1 MTIPEESMISEEL
14 KANLA
19 DNAFDFLEKAIEQFD
34 KEPKYSITNFAIAVE
49 LFLKLRLMHEDWE
62 LICTS
67 KSPNLSAL
75 KDGSAR
81 TINFSDI
88 VPKIEENTCYRFS
101 IDMKKCFEEI
111 AKHRNRIVHFYHG
124 DLFDEKGKIFIQELK
139 GWQHLQTLINDW
151 GFIFYDDT
159 SPPDDALPYREKI
172 SRIDELMNKNKKFL
186 EEKYNLIK
194 SEIQED
200 KKNGITYIE
209 CSICE
214 YDALQ
219 KIKEPDVPAKD
230 YLGRN
235 VCRVCDFSESFIQ
248 IPCPDGSCNEIIRLN
263 EGEGLI
269 SVDKTICPECD
280 EDITI
285 KYVKENLET
294 RSRGEIDE
302 AYKDGDDVGYAN
314 CSFCD
319 HHECVIE
326 HHDSYIC
333 ANCITVT
340 GNIYQCDN
348 CGVGQNS
355 YIVSPFGCDN
365 CTANFLA
372 KIEAE

>member
-1 MTIPEESMISEEL
+1 MSEEL

-19 DNAFDFLEKAIEQFD
+19 NNAFDFLEMAIKQFD
-34 KEPKYSITNFAIAVE
+34 KEPKYSIINFAIAVE
-49 LFLKLRLMHEDWE
+49 LFLKLRLIHEHWA

-75 KDGSAR
+75 KEGSAI
-81 TINFSDI
+81 TINFRGI
-88 VPKIEENTCYRFS
+88 MPKIEENTCYRFS

-111 AKHRNRIVHFYHG
+111 AKHRNRIVHFYHSALL
-124 DLFDEKGKIFIQELK
+124 DDEKGKIFIQELE
-139 GWQHLQTLINDW
+139 GWRHLQKLINDW
-151 GFIFYDDT
+151 GFIFYHGAF
-159 SPPDDALPYREKI
+159 PPDDALPFGGKI
-172 SRIDELMNKNKKFL
+172 SRIDELMNENKKFL
-186 EEKYNLIK
+186 EKKYNLIK
-194 SEIQED
+194 SEIKED
-200 KKNGITYIE
+200 KKKGITYIK

-235 VCRVCDFSESFIQ
+235 VCRVCGFSESFIQ
-248 IPCPDGSCNEIIRLN
+248 IPCPDGNCNEIIRLN

-269 SVDKTICPECD
+269 SVDKTICPKCD

-285 KYVKENLET
+285 EYVKEKLET

-302 AYKDGDDVGYAN
+302 AYKGGDDVGYAN
-314 CSFCD
+314 CSFCG
-319 HHECVIE
+319 HHECVIK
-326 HHDSYIC
+326 HHGSHIC

-340 GNIYQCDN
+340 SEIYKCDF
-348 CGVGQNS
+348 CVMRQNS

-365 CTANFLA
+365 CEDNFLA

>member
-1 MTIPEESMISEEL
+1 MSEEL
-14 KANLA
+14 KSNLA
-19 DNAFDFLEKAIEQFD
+19 DNAFDFLEKAIEQFY
-34 KEPKYSITNFAIAVE
+34 KEPKYSIINFAIAVE
-49 LFLKLRLMHEDWE
+49 LFLKLRLIHEHWA

-81 TINFSDI
+81 TINFRDI
-88 VPKIEENTCYRFS
+88 MPKIESITCYRFS
-101 IDMKKCFEEI
+101 IDMKECFEEI

-124 DLFDEKGKIFIQELK
+124 DLLKKDEKEKIFIEELA
-139 GWQHLQTLINDW
+139 GWRHLQKLINDW
-151 GFIFYDDT
+151 SFIFYDDA
-159 SPPDDALPYREKI
+159 SPPDDALPFWEKI
-172 SRIDELMNKNKKFL
+172 SRIDALMNKNKKFL
-186 EEKYNLIK
+186 EKKYNLIK

-248 IPCPDGSCNEIIRLN
+248 IPCSDGSCNEIIRLN

-285 KYVKENLET
+285 EYVKENLET
-294 RSRGEIDE
+294 RSRGEIYE
-302 AYKDGDDVGYAN
+302 AYKDGDDDGYAN

-319 HHECVIE
+319 NVKCVINVD
-326 HHDSYIC
+326 DSHIC
-333 ANCITVT
+333 SNCITVT
-340 GNIYQCDN
+340 DDIYQCDR
-348 CGVGQNS
+348 CGIWQNS
-355 YIVSPFGCDN
+355 YADSGFGCDT
-365 CTANFLA
+365 CAAEFFANPNR
-372 KIEAE
+372 